1 MSSYVTEV
9 TDESHTTVERGSL
22 ESMADNHTS
31 EAAFV
36 ATACRCCD
44 HADHAAV
51 TLQKL
56 ESWIEECDT
65 LEGKEVSAFE
75 RWLP

>member
-1 MSSYVTEV
+1 MG
-9 TDESHTTVERGSL
+9 ESHTTVERGSL
-22 ESMADNHTS
+22 ENIADIRTS
-31 EAAFV
+31 EAAFE
-36 ATACRCCD
+36 ATVCRCCD

-51 TLQKL
+51 MLQKL
-56 ESWIEECDT
+56 GSWIEECDT

>member
-1 MSSYVTEV
+1 
-9 TDESHTTVERGSL
+9 
-22 ESMADNHTS
+22 MADIRTS

-56 ESWIEECDT
+56 ENWIEECDT
-65 LEGKEVSAFE
+65 LEDKEVSAFE